1 MEQNKNQNK
10 DGTQKK
16 VALPES
22 AIQQMAENMNQT
34 VLGKQ
39 KKGALLII
47 ATQPP
52 VGDNTTLMLYMVKMT
67 AVDNNIPAAIF
78 TPNMANTQTVN
89 RLVAITT
96 GIGYEKIAA
105 GTLEMEDWKTL
116 DENLPLIVNAPLYVD
131 DTQVQ
136 TMAELQSKIT
146 DLVTAHGVRLV
157 VIDHLDEICADG
169 LVFDDERARLD
180 YLSRSLKALAEELT
194 ITIIAVEK

>member
-1 MEQNKNQNK
+1 MEQNKNQNQ

-52 VGDNTTLMLYMVKMT
+52 LGDNTTLMLYMVKMT
-67 AVDNNIPAAIF
+67 AVDNNIPAAVF

-116 DENLPLIVNAPLYVD
+116 DENLPHIVNAPLYVD

-146 DLVTAHGVRLV
+146 DLVTAHRVRLV
-157 VIDHLDEICADG
+157 VIDHFDEICADG

>member
-1 MEQNKNQNK
+1 MEQNKNQNQ

-67 AVDNNIPAAIF
+67 AVDNNIPAAVF

-116 DENLPLIVNAPLYVD
+116 DENLPHIVNAPLYVD

-146 DLVTAHGVRLV
+146 DLVKAHSVRLV
-157 VIDHLDEICADG
+157 VIDHFDEICADG

>member
-1 MEQNKNQNK
+1 MEQNKNQNQ

-22 AIQQMAENMNQT
+22 AIRQMAENMNQT

-116 DENLPLIVNAPLYVD
+116 DENLPHIVNAPLYVD